1 MKNSKTLFSYRLSY
15 MDRFTQFLVMT
26 TETRYRALALK
37 SESTY
42 ESYVEAYAR
51 MMQSE
56 FRIDPFPLTE
66 EKIYRFLMFQR
77 TQGRCY
83 ITAFSCFGGR
93 MSWTM
98 WWIQCHLTTLNMVSR
113 ESWRSLSILIKR
125 RHLTTISSPSFRD
138 AMTPGNERWQEI
150 LLLNYIVLLLFYED
164 Q

>member
-1 MKNSKTLFSYRLSY
+1 

-98 WWIQCHLTTLNMVSR
+98 W
-113 ESWRSLSILIKR
+113 
-125 RHLTTISSPSFRD
+125 
-138 AMTPGNERWQEI
+138 
-150 LLLNYIVLLLFYED
+150 
-164 Q
+164 